1 MATDPPAP
9 TLRRIFLVFLS
20 MGATGFGT
28 SLLPYY
34 RTRLVESLKW
44 ISEEDFLA
52 TLKIAQ
58 LLPGLNATN
67 MSVIMGDRLRGP
79 KGAFVATIGLLLPG
93 AIALCVLGTAY
104 AAYRH
109 DPNLDAA
116 LDGVASAAAGI
127 LMALSW
133 KLGRPQFLSWQV
145 VILAAATIAISYF
158 KLSLVLVLLALAP
171 LSIWLCRPRSTS

>member
-58 LLPGLNATN
+58 LLPGLNAT
-67 MSVIMGDRLRGP
+67 MGDRLRGP

-109 DPNLDAA
+109 DPNVDAA